1 LLELKLE
8 KVKLM
13 EERIRLKEGL
23 PFKYGF
29 KKYGW
34 QKSYCDSKKSR
45 HRLICAANQIGK
57 STIQICDR
65 IDVATSPDLWPKLWP
80 RQFKYGTAV
89 KPFSWYLYP
98 NQDTVMSE
106 FVEKWVPYYLPRG
119 EFKDHPVFGWKEQIT
134 NKVLKHITFNSG
146 WRIYFKT
153 YGQNVQDLQSGTVW
167 AIDCDEE
174 LPEDLLSEL
183 EARLFATDG
192 YFSMAFTATLGQEI
206 WRKAIEGEGDDE
218 IYPDAWKKQ
227 ISMFDCLQYSDGADT
242 PWTKDRIE
250 QIIRG
255 CKSANE
261 VKRRVY
267 GKFVVDSGLKY
278 PGFTRELNYVERPK
292 SKEGKVF
299 TGPPKGWSVYSAVD
313 VGSGG
318 KHNHP
323 AAYIFLAA
331 NPKLTKI
338 RAFKGRRLDGI
349 ETTAGDILKF
359 YTNDKGVIQTTIQ
372 AYDSAAK
379 DFGTIAN
386 RMGLGF
392 TKAKKDHA
400 IGELALNTAFKS
412 GILKIYKDD
421 EEMIKLVREL
431 ETLLVTTA
439 KNKSKDDFIDALRYA
454 LMEIPI
460 DWEEVLE
467 NGEIKIDKKV
477 NLPDK
482 NDRRAMYEYWDSEE
496 FRKENEDEIEN
507 EFEFWGD
514 LYGN

>member
-1 LLELKLE
+1 
-8 KVKLM
+8 
-13 EERIRLKEGL
+13 
-23 PFKYGF
+23 
-29 KKYGW
+29 
-34 QKSYCDSKKSR
+34 
-45 HRLICAANQIGK
+45 
-57 STIQICDR
+57 
-65 IDVATSPDLWPKLWP
+65 
-80 RQFKYGTAV
+80 
-89 KPFSWYLYP
+89 
-98 NQDTVMSE
+98 
-106 FVEKWVPYYLPRG
+106 
-119 EFKDHPVFGWKEQIT
+119 
-134 NKVLKHITFNSG
+134 
-146 WRIYFKT
+146 
-153 YGQNVQDLQSGTVW
+153 
-167 AIDCDEE
+167 
-174 LPEDLLSEL
+174 
-183 EARLFATDG
+183 
-192 YFSMAFTATLGQEI
+192 MAFTATLGQEI

-227 ISMFDCLQYSDGADT
+227 ISMFDCLRYNDGTET

>member
-1 LLELKLE
+1 
-8 KVKLM
+8 
-13 EERIRLKEGL
+13 
-23 PFKYGF
+23 
-29 KKYGW
+29 
-34 QKSYCDSKKSR
+34 
-45 HRLICAANQIGK
+45 
-57 STIQICDR
+57 
-65 IDVATSPDLWPKLWP
+65 
-80 RQFKYGTAV
+80 
-89 KPFSWYLYP
+89 
-98 NQDTVMSE
+98 MSE

-206 WRKAIEGEGDDE
+206 WRKAIEGEGEEE

-227 ISMFDCLQYSDGADT
+227 ISMFDCLEYSDGSDT

-255 CKSANE
+255 CKSPSE

-267 GKFVVDSGLKY
+267 GKFVVDAGLKY
-278 PGFTRELNYVERPK
+278 PGFERERNYVDRPK
-292 SKEGKVF
+292 SKSGKVF
-299 TGPPKGWSVYSAVD
+299 TGAPKGWNVYSAVD

-323 AAYIFLAA
+323 AAYIFLAV
-331 NPKLTKI
+331 NQEHTKI

-359 YTNDKGVIQTTIQ
+359 YTTDKGAMSVTVE

-379 DFGTIAN
+379 DFGTISS
-386 RMGLGF
+386 RMGLPF
-392 TKAKKDHA
+392 KKAKKDHA
-400 IGELALNTAFKS
+400 IGEMALNTAFKS
-412 GILKIYKDD
+412 GILKIYRDG

-431 ETLLVTTA
+431 ETLLLTTA

-467 NGEIKIDKKV
+467 NGEIKISKK
-477 NLPDK
+477 NTLPDPT
-482 NDRRAMYEYWDSEE
+482 DRRAMYEYWDSEE
-496 FRKENEDEIEN
+496 FRKENENEIED
-507 EFEFWGD
+507 ELSFWGD
-514 LYGN
+514 LYSE

>member
-1 LLELKLE
+1 
-8 KVKLM
+8 
-13 EERIRLKEGL
+13 
-23 PFKYGF
+23 
-29 KKYGW
+29 
-34 QKSYCDSKKSR
+34 
-45 HRLICAANQIGK
+45 
-57 STIQICDR
+57 
-65 IDVATSPDLWPKLWP
+65 
-80 RQFKYGTAV
+80 
-89 KPFSWYLYP
+89 
-98 NQDTVMSE
+98 MSE
-106 FVEKWVPYYLPRG
+106 FIEKWVPYYLPRG
-119 EFKDHPVFGWKEQIT
+119 EFKDHPIFGWKEQIT

-218 IYPDAWKKQ
+218 IYPDAWKQQ
-227 ISMFDCLQYSDGADT
+227 ISMFDCLEYADGTET
-242 PWTKDRIE
+242 PWTKDRVE

-255 CKSANE
+255 CKSSNE

-278 PGFTRELNYVERPK
+278 PGFTRELNYVEGPK
-292 SKEGKVF
+292 SKEGVPFKGV
-299 TGPPKGWSVYSAVD
+299 PKGWSVYSAVD
-313 VGSGG
+313 IGSGG

-323 AAYIFLAA
+323 AAYVFLAT

-359 YTNDKGVIQTTIQ
+359 YLNDKGTTQITVQ

-379 DFGTIAN
+379 DFGTITS
-386 RMGLGF
+386 RMGLPF

-412 GILKIYKDD
+412 GVLKIYRDD

-431 ETLLVTTA
+431 ETLLVTTP

-467 NGEIKIDKKV
+467 SGEIKIDKKSQ
-477 NLPDK
+477 LPDPK
-482 NDRRAMYEYWDSEE
+482 DRRAMYDYWESEE
-496 FRKENEDEIEN
+496 YRQENEDEIEKELN
-507 EFEFWGD
+507 FWGD
-514 LYGN
+514 LYGD